1 MVFCQLT
8 NQRLVGV
15 QVPQYILQRWPEAK
29 LIVTQP
35 RRIAATSI
43 AARVASEMRCGPVGG
58 IVRTDILSKDRA

>member
-1 MVFCQLT
+1 M
-8 NQRLVGV
+8 

-58 IVRTDILSKDRA
+58 IVRTDILYKDRA